1 MNGYSVARRGDGPVE
16 IRDGGGTGGLTLAQA
31 FRRAVLLAGWERNP
45 SLPVEAGNPILRGD
59 LRSDR
64 HEQYYTRHGRIEG
77 IDR

>member
-1 MNGYSVARRGDGPVE
+1 MGAGYFVARLDDGSVE

-31 FRRAVLLAGWERNP
+31 FSRVVLLTGWDSSMP
-45 SLPVEAGNPILRGD
+45 AEAGNPILRGD

-64 HEQYYTRHGRIEG
+64 HEQYHTRAGRIEG